1 MSDYGSAIEGVNW
14 LAIFI
19 QSLSVL
25 FLAPAFFTALYYILL
40 AVYALISKPEV
51 VPYEGSSFNSFA
63 IVIPAHNEEGTI
75 MGVLKSCAELDYPG
89 EKYEVYVIADNCS
102 DRTVEIVKEEVISE
116 KEIVPE
122 EIVEEIVE
130 EIPEE
135 KTTQVIINQGI
146 SRLNVRKGPGSEYDI
161 VTKVY
166 PGESYP
172 LLQEDGEWYKIK
184 VRSEEHTS
192 ELQSH

>member
-89 EKYEVYVIADNCS
+89 DKKEVYVVADNCS
-102 DRTVEIVKEEVISE
+102 DRTVEVVKEAGVACLERHDESNKGKGFALE
-116 KEIVPE
+116 WAFN
-122 EIVEEIVE
+122 
-130 EIPEE
+130 
-135 KTTQVIINQGI
+135 II
-146 SRLNVRKGPGSEYDI
+146 LPKGYDAVLVLDADCTI
-161 VTKVY
+161 DKNA
-166 PGESYP
+166 
-172 LLQEDGEWYKIK
+172 L
-184 VRSEEHTS
+184 
-192 ELQSH
+192 